1 MDKET
6 KIVEHN
12 NNEGKDHFNCLTKV
26 DCAIFHNWIRVF
38 VMKGEKISEQTTKR
52 LSVYLRCLNELATA
66 GQSSVSSDSLAGRF
80 HLNSAQIRKDLANFG
95 EFGTRGV
102 GYNIETL
109 RNHITKILGLDK
121 QHRVGIIGAGRL
133 GMALAD
139 YYRFLNANFT
149 VAALFDS
156 DPVKIGKKI
165 GDVEICDIK
174 SFAAAVKRDN
184 IDVAVIAV
192 PSVEA
197 QSAVDLATGQG
208 IRAIMNFAP
217 ARLKAPENVKLRSID
232 LTSAL
237 ESLSYFLAQI
247 ADAEA

>member
-1 MDKET
+1 
-6 KIVEHN
+6 
-12 NNEGKDHFNCLTKV
+12 
-26 DCAIFHNWIRVF
+26 
-38 VMKGEKISEQTTKR
+38 MKSEKISEQTTRR

-66 GQSSVSSDSLAGRF
+66 GQLSVSSDSLASRF

-102 GYNIETL
+102 GYNIQTL
-109 RNHITKILGLDK
+109 RDHITKILGLDK

-156 DPVKIGKKI
+156 DPGKIGKKL